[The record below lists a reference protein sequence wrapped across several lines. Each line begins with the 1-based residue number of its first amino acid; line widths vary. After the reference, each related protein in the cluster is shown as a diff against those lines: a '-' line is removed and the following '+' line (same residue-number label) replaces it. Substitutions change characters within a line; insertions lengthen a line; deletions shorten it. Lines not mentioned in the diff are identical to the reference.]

1 MVAAGMGYKAT
12 DSGHLLYRLRF
23 VVGRSDDKNTEDPWQ
38 CFDGQRELEEDW
50 DIGGPQEHVS
60 VRMTLG

>member
-1 MVAAGMGYKAT
+1 MGYKTT

-23 VVGRSDDKNTEDPWQ
+23 VVGRNGGKNTEDPWQ
-38 CFDGQRELEEDW
+38 CFDGQRGLQEDL
-50 DIGGPQEHVS
+50 DTGGLQEHVS